1 MLHRRRCSRLL
12 HLTCVVHLDCLFLLH
27 ERKRVSIGRTIDC
40 AYSGRCRLD
49 SQLVDAA
56 RALLLQAHDA
66 ELVCSRRV
74 LLEATIVLIYSH
86 CTDYFVALL
95 LPAGGRFL
103 PVAVAGSAG
112 TLHSRRDILAARLA
126 PYLLLLL

>member
-1 MLHRRRCSRLL
+1 MLHRRRCRRLL
-12 HLTCVVHLDCLFLLH
+12 HLTSVVHLDRLFLVH
-27 ERKRVSIGRTIDC
+27 ELEGVWVLSSDC

-49 SQLVDAA
+49 GQLVDAA

-74 LLEATIVLIYSH
+74 LLLLEATIVLFCSH

-95 LPAGGRFL
+95 LPAGGRLL
-103 PVAVAGSAG
+103 PVAVTGSAG
-112 TLHSRRDILAARLA
+112 TLHSR
-126 PYLLLLL
+126 